1 MLGITPEIME
11 VARSMGVTEDE
22 MKALLRTLLKPEE
35 KLKEFHQEWMGLPHE
50 SQADKAKRMVVLD
63 NRPSNDP
70 GHPRFRGHHRGR
82 ARRQR
87 DNLPE
92 CERTDV
98 STGVSLTRVSEDR
111 LAARICDD
119 AHRIVSEHKSD

>member
-1 MLGITPEIME
+1 MLGITPEILE
-11 VARSMGVTEDE
+11 VARSMGITKDE
-22 MKALLRTLLKPEE
+22 VEAILRTLQTPQ
-35 KLKEFHQEWMGLPHE
+35 EFYQEWMGLPYE

-70 GHPRFRGHHRGR
+70 GHPRFKGHHRGTP
-82 ARRQR
+82 RRQR
-87 DNLPE
+87 DYLPE

-98 STGVSLTRVSEDR
+98 STGISLTRVGEDR
-111 LAARICDD
+111 LAARVCDD